1 MCEGIAVALERRLA
15 EQVGQLAPLLAD
27 VPGLVDDG
35 LMDAVTRLGAI
46 RRLVDAIGVGL
57 AGEVQRRCH
66 EGALAARLGEK
77 SAATLVAAF
86 ARIDSSEARAW
97 SELGEAVIP
106 RRSLFH
112 ERLEPRRPVVAEL
125 LARGEV
131 GALAV
136 AKVSLTLDEIERRSP
151 ERVAS
156 AAELL
161 TTHAPHLTGR
171 ELAAV
176 CRRLVDSSDPEGVL
190 PREEELRRRSGLD
203 VMRTSDGLLRWVV
216 TMHPE
221 AAGFLTTALDA
232 RTTPRREPRFG
243 DDGVDIELA
252 GDEADSRTL
261 SHRRLDALISIARES
276 LEHDS
281 GRVAGTAVTMVVTI
295 PLATLRSGIGAAQIE
310 GVDAPIS
317 AATAR
322 RLAASAEFIPAVLG
336 GPSEP
341 LDLGRAQRLFSAS
354 QRRALAIQDGGCV
367 WPRCEAPPAWCEVAH
382 VDAWALG
389 GPTDL
394 KNGALMCP
402 HHHRR
407 FDLDGWALEWR
418 GDQRVLVPPAWVDST
433 RRPRPVGRV
442 SVAA

>member
-1 MCEGIAVALERRLA
+1 M
-15 EQVGQLAPLLAD
+15 
-27 VPGLVDDG
+27 
-35 LMDAVTRLGAI
+35 
-46 RRLVDAIGVGL
+46 
-57 AGEVQRRCH
+57 
-66 EGALAARLGEK
+66 
-77 SAATLVAAF
+77 AAF
-86 ARIDSSEARAW
+86 ARIEPAEARAW
-97 SELGEAVIP
+97 CELGEAVIP

-112 ERLEPRRPVVAEL
+112 ERLEPRRPIVAEL

-136 AKVSLTLDEIERRSP
+136 AKVSLALDEIERRSP
-151 ERVAS
+151 ERVGS

-161 TTHAPHLTGR
+161 TTHAPYLTGR

-243 DDGVDIELA
+243 DDGVDGVDIELT

-261 SHRRLDALISIARES
+261 SQRRLDALMSIARES

-354 QRRALAIQDGGCV
+354 QRRALAIRDGGCV
-367 WPRCEAPPAWCEVAH
+367 WPRCEAPPAWCEIAH

-407 FDLDGWALEWR
+407 FDLDGWALE
-418 GDQRVLVPPAWVDST
+418 
-433 RRPRPVGRV
+433 
-442 SVAA
+442 